1 MDNKINLCSINI
13 ALKIILRM
21 EKMQNLNIMV
31 FKDHYGA
38 LNEKEKE
45 EIRNLILSRSGMSYT
60 TFYYKLR
67 HDAFKP
73 LELEL
78 INNILSNRSKGL

>member
-1 MDNKINLCSINI
+1 M
-13 ALKIILRM
+13 R
-21 EKMQNLNIMV
+21 NLNKMV
-31 FKDHYGA
+31 FKDYYGA

-45 EIRNLILSRSGMSYT
+45 EIRSLILARSGMSYT

-73 LELEL
+73 LEIEL
-78 INNILSNRSKGL
+78 INNILSNRSTGL

>member
-1 MDNKINLCSINI
+1 
-13 ALKIILRM
+13 M
-21 EKMQNLNIMV
+21 EEIQNLNKMV
-31 FKDHYGA
+31 FKDYYGA

-45 EIRNLILSRSGMSYT
+45 DIRSLILSRSGMSYT

-78 INNILSNRSKGL
+78 IDNIISNRSIGL